1 MNPDIFI
8 ALGINSNNV
17 FEPRPKAKFEN
28 IQVKVEPST
37 LLEDFAASSIAAG
50 KNILEYTGLRHFI
63 PNLPSK
69 LDHCSGKASKRTQI
83 SRQI

>member
-17 FEPRPKAKFEN
+17 FEPRPKAKLEN

-37 LLEDFAASSIAAG
+37 ILDDFAVSSIAAG
-50 KNILEYTGLRHFI
+50 TVVIHAIWSYK
-63 PNLPSK
+63 K
-69 LDHCSGKASKRTQI
+69 LC
-83 SRQI
+83 

>member
-50 KNILEYTGLRHFI
+50 KNIFEYTGGPRLVRFQLVRS
-63 PNLPSK
+63 PAL
-69 LDHCSGKASKRTQI
+69 C
-83 SRQI
+83 

>member
-37 LLEDFAASSIAAG
+37 LLEDFAATSIAAG
-50 KNILEYTGLRHFI
+50 KNIFENSFFQSIKKKNTLKSFESSLEI
-63 PNLPSK
+63 VNK
-69 LDHCSGKASKRTQI
+69 LI
-83 SRQI
+83 S

>member
-50 KNILEYTGLRHFI
+50 KNIFDFFF
-63 PNLPSK
+63 SK
-69 LDHCSGKASKRTQI
+69 YLKKKIT
-83 SRQI
+83 

>member
-50 KNILEYTGLRHFI
+50 KNICILGVS
-63 PNLPSK
+63 PS
-69 LDHCSGKASKRTQI
+69 LVVVLNIFSDL
-83 SRQI
+83 

>member
-37 LLEDFAASSIAAG
+37 LLEDFAASSIAPG
-50 KNILEYTGLRHFI
+50 NF
-63 PNLPSK
+63 
-69 LDHCSGKASKRTQI
+69 
-83 SRQI
+83 

>member
-50 KNILEYTGLRHFI
+50 KDDSDLLG
-63 PNLPSK
+63 SK
-69 LDHCSGKASKRTQI
+69 ESTSQYCK
-83 SRQI
+83 

>member
-37 LLEDFAASSIAAG
+37 LLEDFAAAAAG
-50 KNILEYTGLRHFI
+50 KNIFENKFS
-63 PNLPSK
+63 SK
-69 LDHCSGKASKRTQI
+69 NH
-83 SRQI
+83 

>member
-17 FEPRPKAKFEN
+17 FEPRPKTKFED

-37 LLEDFAASSIAAG
+37 LLEDFAASSAAAG
-50 KNILEYTGLRHFI
+50 KNIF
-63 PNLPSK
+63 
-69 LDHCSGKASKRTQI
+69 
-83 SRQI
+83 

>member
-37 LLEDFAASSIAAG
+37 LLEDFAASSIATG
-50 KNILEYTGLRHFI
+50 KSIFINFFKIFEKKTLKNLRVFFRNH
-63 PNLPSK
+63 
-69 LDHCSGKASKRTQI
+69 
-83 SRQI
+83 

>member
-50 KNILEYTGLRHFI
+50 KNIFEYTNTGGPRLVRFQLVRS
-63 PNLPSK
+63 PV
-69 LDHCSGKASKRTQI
+69 
-83 SRQI
+83 